1 MNLTPESEIST
12 RIAKLQH
19 ELQGLALDAAVFVQN
34 ADLFYFTG
42 TIQSGALYVPALGQ
56 PVYFVRKDV
65 SRARRESPI
74 GRIESFNSLRDL
86 PAGLT
91 KFGLA
96 LPKRV
101 GFEFDV
107 LPVSIFERYRKV
119 FDPAEYRDISLI
131 VRRLRMIKSNHE
143 VELMKAAAI
152 QADRVY
158 HRAREVL
165 RVGMTDIELAAEL
178 EHTARVDGHPGIIRM
193 RSFNGEMLF
202 AHVFSGPDSAVPA
215 YLDTP
220 LGGVGP
226 HPSFGQGASWRRI
239 AEHEPVIVDTGSSAS
254 GYLVDQTRI
263 LSIGELP
270 EQLTRGYHDM
280 LRIEDL
286 MKKTVAPGV
295 VWADVYEACRNLAL
309 EFGYADN
316 FMGYKGSQAAF
327 IGHGVGIEI
336 DEFPI
341 IAKSFSSDVF
351 EVGMVFAVEPKVVF
365 PGLGAVGIENTFV
378 LQPHGLE
385 QLTYTD
391 EALGIVN

>member
-1 MNLTPESEIST
+1 MNLTPKSEIDFRTSQ
-12 RIAKLQH
+12 LQKQ
-19 ELQGLALDAAVFVQN
+19 LQAADLDAAVFAQN
-34 ADLFYFTG
+34 ADLFYLTG
-42 TIQSGALYVPALGQ
+42 TIQSGALYVPAEGQ
-56 PVYFVRKDV
+56 SVYFVRKDV
-65 SRARRESPI
+65 ARARRESPLE
-74 GRIESFNSLRDL
+74 RIEGFSSLRDL
-86 PAGLT
+86 PAGLA
-91 KFGLA
+91 KFNLE

-107 LPVSIFERYRKV
+107 LPVAVFERYRKT
-119 FDPAEYRDISLI
+119 FDPAEYRDISPI
-131 VRRLRMIKSNHE
+131 IKRLRMIKSNYE
-143 VELMKAAAI
+143 VELMKTAAI

-158 HRAREVL
+158 RRAREVL
-165 RVGMTDIELAAEL
+165 RIGMTDIELAAEL
-178 EHTARVDGHPGIIRM
+178 EHTARLDGHPGIIRM

-239 AEHEPVIVDTGSSAS
+239 AEHEPVIIDTGSSAS
-254 GYLVDQTRI
+254 GYLVDQTRV

-270 EQLTRGYHDM
+270 ELLTRGYHDM
-280 LRIEDL
+280 LCVQDL

-295 VWADVYEACRNLAL
+295 VWADVYETCRALAEEL
-309 EFGYADN
+309 GHSDH

-327 IGHGVGIEI
+327 IGHGLGIEI

-341 IAKSFSSDVF
+341 IAKSFSKDVF
-351 EVGMVFAVEPKVVF
+351 EVGMTFAFEPKVVF
-365 PGLGAVGIENTFV
+365 PDLGAVGIENTFV

-385 QLTYTD
+385 QLTFTD